1 MDKKDKDL
9 TAPAAIDNKAAAP
22 TSRRGFLSKAIV
34 AGVAVTATAGLAKK
48 TSEVLLKEDFQKA
61 YLNDV
66 LSGDSVLASRQY
78 VLMSKEEKAELLK
91 RLFQFHK
98 TPEA

>member
-1 MDKKDKDL
+1 MDKKDKGL
-9 TAPAAIDNKAAAP
+9 TSPAAIENKAAAQ

-34 AGVAVTATAGLAKK
+34 AGVAVTATAGIAKK

-61 YLNDV
+61 YLKDV
-66 LSGDSVLASRQY
+66 LSGDNVLASRQY

-98 TPEA
+98 KPEA